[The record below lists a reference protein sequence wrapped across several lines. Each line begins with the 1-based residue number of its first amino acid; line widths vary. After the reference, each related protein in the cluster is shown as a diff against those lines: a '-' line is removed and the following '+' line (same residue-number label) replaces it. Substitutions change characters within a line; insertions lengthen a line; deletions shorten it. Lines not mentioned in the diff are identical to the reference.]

1 MKKKS
6 KVLKVFTVLFALCLA
21 LSAIGCTDNAS
32 AIEPDPNDPET
43 WSSVDDTQPI
53 IIEDDPI
60 VEVPVEEEPV
70 VEEPVVEEPN
80 NEGDPALAAL
90 EVTESFA
97 TANQLLC
104 LYRNGHLYSLGPFIP
119 HDNGMEYL
127 IGRRVDDTKDI
138 IADINLAPGWTLAT
152 MGDVPSITLQ
162 EGDEIRDY
170 YGYYGSFFEQDYK
183 GYNISLWEQDDGSVL
198 LVSDFGD
205 PNPIKIESMDAKTME
220 IRDASGNLITD
231 GQYTKYGEYT
241 VSWYHGVEYHEAKVW
256 CDCKIYERVSEECV
270 NLPSEH
276 NKGGYLV
283 LDWTILE
290 PGLYNGGR
298 SLLPVTVK

>member
-1 MKKKS
+1 MKKKIFS
-6 KVLKVFTVLFALCLA
+6 VTVLLLFVLCVMLFAA
-21 LSAIGCTDNAS
+21 GCTNNVS
-32 AIEPDPNDPET
+32 AIEPDPDDPET
-43 WSSVDDTQPI
+43 WSSVDDPSPI
-53 IIEDDPI
+53 IIDEDPI
-60 VEVPVEEEPV
+60 VEVPTDPEPTDPV
-70 VEEPVVEEPN
+70 VEPN

-104 LYRNGHLYSLGPFIP
+104 LYRNGKLYSLGPFIP
-119 HDNGMEYL
+119 RENGIDNL
-127 IGRRVDDTKDI
+127 IGRKVDDTKYL
-138 IADINLAPGWTLAT
+138 IADINLAPGWTLVT

-170 YGYYGSFFEQDYK
+170 YGYYSSFFEQDYK
-183 GYNISLWEQDDGSVL
+183 GYNISLWEQVDGSVL
-198 LVSDFGD
+198 LVSDFGN
-205 PNPIKIESMDAKTME
+205 PNPIRIESTDAKTME
-220 IRDASGNLITD
+220 VRDASGNLVTD

-256 CDCKIYERVSEECV
+256 CDCKTYERVSEECV

>member
-6 KVLKVFTVLFALCLA
+6 KVLKLFTVLFALCLA
-21 LSAIGCTDNAS
+21 FSAIGCTDNAS

-60 VEVPVEEEPV
+60 VEVPTDPEPTGPV
-70 VEEPVVEEPN
+70 VEPN

-104 LYRNGHLYSLGPFIP
+104 LYRNGHLYSLGYYVPI
-119 HDNGMEYL
+119 DNSMQYNV
-127 IGRRVDDTKDI
+127 GRYVDSSKSLLV
-138 IADINLAPGWTLAT
+138 DINLAPGWTLVT
-152 MGDVPSITLQ
+152 MGDVPSVTLQ

-170 YGYYGSFFEQDYK
+170 YGYFDSFFEQDYK
-183 GYNISLWEQDDGSVL
+183 GYGVSMWKQDDGSVL
-198 LVSDFGD
+198 LIENFGN
-205 PNPIKIESMDAKTME
+205 PNPVKIEATDAKTME
-220 IRDASGNLITD
+220 VRDANGNLVTD
-231 GQYTKYGEYT
+231 DQYTKYGEYT
-241 VSWYHGVEYHEAKVW
+241 VSWYHGVEYHETKVW
-256 CDCKIYERVSEECV
+256 CDCKMYERVSEECV
-270 NLPSEH
+270 VLPSEH
-276 NKGGYLV
+276 DKGGYLV

-290 PGLYNGGR
+290 PGIYNGGR
-298 SLLPVTVK
+298 NLLPVTVK